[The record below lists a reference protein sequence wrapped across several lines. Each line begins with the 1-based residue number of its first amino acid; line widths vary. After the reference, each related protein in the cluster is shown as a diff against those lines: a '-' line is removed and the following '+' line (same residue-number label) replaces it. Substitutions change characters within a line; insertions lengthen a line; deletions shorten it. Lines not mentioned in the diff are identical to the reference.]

1 MLLLQDNLYTMTT
14 ITYEKEYALIQSLFK
29 VIPNTNSI
37 RTLVLNVSPD
47 YSSIVAMQLAHHLSV
62 DGKMLDLVSVDVPY
76 PQEDKDVYK
85 EKFEQINKEFKNKY
99 DKIILVEAAVL
110 SGNNY
115 TWLSKCLK
123 DIGYK
128 DEDIITVALLEMSS
142 SIFKC
147 NYVGEYIDSMPEFY
161 WERYNIHWD

>member
-1 MLLLQDNLYTMTT
+1 MIHIN
-14 ITYEKEYALIQSLFK
+14 YEKEYTLIQSLFK
-29 VIPNTNSI
+29 KIPNTNSI

-62 DGKMLDLVSVDVPY
+62 DGKMLDLISVDVPY
-76 PQEDKDVYK
+76 PQEDKNLYK
-85 EKFEQINKEFKNKY
+85 KKFEKINKKFKKNY

-115 TWLSKCLK
+115 TWLTQCLK
-123 DIGYK
+123 DIEYK
-128 DEDIITVALLEMSS
+128 NEDIITVSLLEMSS

-147 NYVGEYIDSMPEFY
+147 NYVGEYVESMPEFY

>member
-1 MLLLQDNLYTMTT
+1 MAH
-14 ITYEKEYALIQSLFK
+14 ITYKKEYALIQSLFK
-29 VIPNTNSI
+29 TIPNTNSI

-76 PQEDKDVYK
+76 PQEDKGIYK

-147 NYVGEYIDSMPEFY
+147 DYVSEYVDSIPEFY

>member
-1 MLLLQDNLYTMTT
+1 MTT

-99 DKIILVEAAVL
+99 DKVILVEAAVL

>member
-1 MLLLQDNLYTMTT
+1 MTT

>member
-85 EKFEQINKEFKNKY
+85 EKFEQINKEFKIKY

>member
-1 MLLLQDNLYTMTT
+1 MVYINP
-14 ITYEKEYALIQSLFK
+14 ESEYALIQDLFSKIPK
-29 VIPNTNSI
+29 VDSI
-37 RTLVLNVSPD
+37 RTVVLNVSPD

-62 DGKMLDLVSVDVPY
+62 EGKMLDLISVDVPY
-76 PQEDKDVYK
+76 PKEDRLVYK
-85 EKFEQINKEFKNKY
+85 ERFEQISKDFKSKY

-115 TWLSKCLK
+115 TWLTQCLR
-123 DIGYK
+123 DIGYD
-128 DEDIITVALLEMSS
+128 DENIVTVSLLEMTT

-147 NYVGEYIDSMPEFY
+147 DYVGEYVDSMPEFY

>member
-1 MLLLQDNLYTMTT
+1 MTT

-62 DGKMLDLVSVDVPY
+62 DGKMLDLISVDVPY

-99 DKIILVEAAVL
+99 DKVILVEAAVL

-128 DEDIITVALLEMSS
+128 DEEIITVALLEMSS

>member
-1 MLLLQDNLYTMTT
+1 MIHIN
-14 ITYEKEYALIQSLFK
+14 YEKEYTLIQSLFK
-29 VIPNTNSI
+29 KIPNTNSI

-62 DGKMLDLVSVDVPY
+62 DGKMLDLISVDVPY
-76 PQEDKDVYK
+76 PQEDKNLYK
-85 EKFEQINKEFKNKY
+85 KKIEKNNKKFKKNY

-115 TWLSKCLK
+115 TWLTQCLK
-123 DIGYK
+123 DIEYK
-128 DEDIITVALLEMSS
+128 NEDIITVSLLEMSS

-147 NYVGEYIDSMPEFY
+147 NYVGEYVESMPEFY

>member
-1 MLLLQDNLYTMTT
+1 MAH

-29 VIPNTNSI
+29 TIPNTNSI

-62 DGKMLDLVSVDVPY
+62 DGEMLDLVSVDVPY
-76 PQEDKDVYK
+76 PQEDKGIYK
-85 EKFEQINKEFKNKY
+85 EKFEQINKEFNNKY

-147 NYVGEYIDSMPEFY
+147 NYVGEYVDSIPEFY

>member
-1 MLLLQDNLYTMTT
+1 MAP
-14 ITYEKEYALIQSLFK
+14 ITYEKEYALIQNLFK
-29 VIPNTNSI
+29 TIPNTNSI

-76 PQEDKDVYK
+76 PQEDKGIYK
-85 EKFEQINKEFKNKY
+85 EKFEQINKEFKIKY

-147 NYVGEYIDSMPEFY
+147 DYVGEYVDSIPEFY

>member
-1 MLLLQDNLYTMTT
+1 MAH
-14 ITYEKEYALIQSLFK
+14 ITYKKEYALIQSLFK
-29 VIPNTNSI
+29 TIPNTNSI

-76 PQEDKDVYK
+76 PQEDKGIYK
-85 EKFEQINKEFKNKY
+85 EKFEQINKEFKIKY

-147 NYVGEYIDSMPEFY
+147 DYVSEYVDSIPEFY

>member
-1 MLLLQDNLYTMTT
+1 MIHINYK
-14 ITYEKEYALIQSLFK
+14 KEYALIQSLFK
-29 VIPNTNSI
+29 IIPNTNSI

-62 DGKMLDLVSVDVPY
+62 DGKMLDLISVDVPY
-76 PQEDKDVYK
+76 PQEDKNLYK
-85 EKFEQINKEFKNKY
+85 KKFEKINKKFKKNY

-115 TWLSKCLK
+115 TWLTKCLK

-147 NYVGEYIDSMPEFY
+147 DYVSEYVDCMPEFY

>member
-1 MLLLQDNLYTMTT
+1 MIHIN
-14 ITYEKEYALIQSLFK
+14 YEKEYTLIQSLFK
-29 VIPNTNSI
+29 KIPNTNSI

-62 DGKMLDLVSVDVPY
+62 DGKMLDLISVDVPY
-76 PQEDKDVYK
+76 PQEDKNLYK
-85 EKFEQINKEFKNKY
+85 KKFEKINKKFKKNY

-115 TWLSKCLK
+115 TWLTQCLK
-123 DIGYK
+123 DIEYK
-128 DEDIITVALLEMSS
+128 NEDIITVSLLEMSS

-147 NYVGEYIDSMPEFY
+147 NYVGEYVENMPEFY

>member
-99 DKIILVEAAVL
+99 DKVILVEAAVL

>member
-1 MLLLQDNLYTMTT
+1 LSRSIKNLKY
-14 ITYEKEYALIQSLFK
+14 
-29 VIPNTNSI
+29 
-37 RTLVLNVSPD
+37 
-47 YSSIVAMQLAHHLSV
+47 
-62 DGKMLDLVSVDVPY
+62 
-76 PQEDKDVYK
+76 
-85 EKFEQINKEFKNKY
+85 KY

-147 NYVGEYIDSMPEFY
+147 NYVGEYVDSIPEFY

>member
-1 MLLLQDNLYTMTT
+1 MAP

-29 VIPNTNSI
+29 TIPNTNSI

-76 PQEDKDVYK
+76 PQEDKGIYK
-85 EKFEQINKEFKNKY
+85 EKFEQINKEFKIKY

-147 NYVGEYIDSMPEFY
+147 NYVGEYVDSIPEFY

>member
-1 MLLLQDNLYTMTT
+1 MTT

-99 DKIILVEAAVL
+99 DKVILVEAAVL

-128 DEDIITVALLEMSS
+128 DEEIITVALLEMSS